1 VEIQGK
7 RNIACPLGIRREA
20 NLVARVEQI
29 MDNKLIKSGKVLS
42 QVVDL
47 LLGNNFIRP
56 IEKEMIKDPHSY
68 YWYPY

>member
-1 VEIQGK
+1 
-7 RNIACPLGIRREA
+7 
-20 NLVARVEQI
+20 
-29 MDNKLIKSGKVLS
+29 MDNKLIKSAKVLS

-47 LLGNNFIRP
+47 LLGNNFTRP